1 MSNIINSQEEIQSL
15 ANKLLDATI
24 EGLWFTENQPTFKE
38 EDIIYDKFLAILNE
52 KFNNPD
58 YKNQMG

>member
-1 MSNIINSQEEIQSL
+1 MKSQEEIQSL
-15 ANKLLDATI
+15 ANKLLEATVD
-24 EGLWFTENQPTFKE
+24 GLWFTEHKPTFKE

-52 KFNNPD
+52 EFNHPD